1 MLQCLETWPRNC
13 KQSRLK
19 EIEEAKEEEE
29 VEEEWKGGGGGTKYD
44 RYNGEAHIFTLEPT
58 ALPTL
63 QAPSEPN

>member
-1 MLQCLETWPRNC
+1 MSRNVAKKLQTVEAERNRRS
-13 KQSRLK
+13 QRGRRSGRR
-19 EIEEAKEEEE
+19 
-29 VEEEWKGGGGGTKYD
+29 VERGGGTKYD